1 MMKNLTL
8 FIIFITTLMMIKPVV
23 SQTFNNLEDG
33 KDMQID
39 GLLVSYSVVKNKTKK
54 GEDLYHL
61 TATITSQTDKY
72 LKLFNTAKETLKEE
86 PKNAIVFFQ
95 FTNATG
101 KAFSVTNAYFYP
113 NRLYINVDYDC
124 DKCPP
129 LKEDEDSYIHNSK
142 SYIIGT
148 EFPSGSTSSDVYK
161 IRVPEGEKP
170 TVRVMVY

>member
-1 MMKNLTL
+1 MKTLT
-8 FIIFITTLMMIKPVV
+8 IFITIITIFLFPN
-23 SQTFNNLEDG
+23 SLDAQTFTQLEDG

-39 GLLVSYSVVKNKTKK
+39 GMLVSYSVVKKKSKK

-61 TATITSQTDKY
+61 TATITSQESNHR
-72 LKLFNTAKETLKEE
+72 KLFNTARESLIEE

-101 KAFSVTNAYFYP
+101 KALSSTKAYFYP
-113 NRLYINVDYDC
+113 NKIYINVDYEC

-129 LKEDEDSYIHNSK
+129 IKEDEDPYIHNSK

-148 EFPSGSTSSDVYK
+148 EFPQGSTSSSVYN
-161 IRVPEGEKP
+161 IRVIEGDIP

>member
-1 MMKNLTL
+1 MKNLIPLITFIL
-8 FIIFITTLMMIKPVV
+8 VIIFTTPLVA
-23 SQTFNNLEDG
+23 QTFTQLEDG

-39 GLLVSYSVVKNKTKK
+39 GMLVSYSVVKKKSKK

-61 TATITSQTDKY
+61 TATITSQESNHRR
-72 LKLFNTAKETLKEE
+72 LFNTAQETLIEE
-86 PKNAIVFFQ
+86 PKNAIVYFQ

-101 KAFSVTNAYFYP
+101 KALSSTNAYFYP
-113 NRLYINVDYDC
+113 NRIYINVDYEC

-129 LKEDEDSYIHNSK
+129 LKEDEDPYIHNSK

-148 EFPSGSTSSDVYK
+148 EFPQGSTSSEVYN
-161 IRVPEGEKP
+161 IRVIEGVIP

>member
-1 MMKNLTL
+1 
-8 FIIFITTLMMIKPVV
+8 MMIKPVV
-23 SQTFNNLEDG
+23 SQTFNNLENG

-39 GLLVSYSVVKNKTKK
+39 GMLVSYSVVKKKSKK

-61 TATITSQTDKY
+61 TATITSQESNHR
-72 LKLFNTAKETLKEE
+72 KLFNTARESFTEE

-101 KAFSVTNAYFYP
+101 KALSSRDAYFYP
-113 NRLYINVDYDC
+113 NKIYINVDYEC

-129 LKEDEDSYIHNSK
+129 IKEDEDPYIHNSK

-148 EFPSGSTSSDVYK
+148 EFTKGSTLSNVYN
-161 IRVPEGEKP
+161 IRVLEGQIP

>member
-1 MMKNLTL
+1 MKNFTL
-8 FIIFITTLMMIKPVV
+8 LITFVLLIIFTTPITA
-23 SQTFNNLEDG
+23 QTFTQLEDG

-39 GLLVSYSVVKNKTKK
+39 GVLVSYSVVKKKTKK

-61 TATITSQTDKY
+61 TATITSQESNHM
-72 LKLFNTAKETLKEE
+72 KLFNTAKESMIEE
-86 PKNAIVFFQ
+86 PKNAIVYFQ

-101 KAFSVTNAYFYP
+101 KALSSTNAYFYP
-113 NRLYINVDYDC
+113 NKIHINVDYEC

-129 LKEDEDSYIHNSK
+129 IKEDEDPYIHNSK

-148 EFPSGSTSSDVYK
+148 EFPQGSTSSSIYN
-161 IRVPEGEKP
+161 IRVIEGETP